1 MRLGNTLR
9 RAFTLIELLVV
20 IAIIAILAALL
31 FPVFAQ
37 VKESARKTACLSNVR
52 QVAFATF
59 MYATDDNDRFPAWA
73 ARAAPI
79 NGGNTDYLP
88 PDVQVSGY
96 TKNRQIW
103 ACPSDD
109 GPRDNPLGM
118 PFWNGD
124 HQRNPTK
131 RSYAYVGPIRTLQ
144 ARRLDSNTG
153 IFDFTGT
160 GNWVT
165 TGRSTTELNAPAETV
180 AWVEQWS
187 PAVRDQYYGT
197 VWGSGFIECN
207 TSKLAGR
214 NYPPKGP
221 VDQPPPG
228 CVTEYRGQP
237 TPGHGGKGHYAF
249 ADGHAKIQSW
259 PQIRRND
266 FYLFKVAKPIET
278 FDP

>member
-79 NGGNTDYLP
+79 NGGNTEYLP

-96 TKNRQIW
+96 TKSRQIW

-131 RSYAYVGPIRTLQ
+131 RSYAYVGPI
-144 ARRLDSNTG
+144 TG
-153 IFDFTGT
+153 
-160 GNWVT
+160 
-165 TGRSTTELNAPAETV
+165 
-180 AWVEQWS
+180 Q
-187 PAVRDQYYGT
+187 Q
-197 VWGSGFIECN
+197 SGGLE
-207 TSKLAGR
+207 
-214 NYPPKGP
+214 
-221 VDQPPPG
+221 
-228 CVTEYRGQP
+228 
-237 TPGHGGKGHYAF
+237 
-249 ADGHAKIQSW
+249 
-259 PQIRRND
+259 
-266 FYLFKVAKPIET
+266 
-278 FDP
+278 